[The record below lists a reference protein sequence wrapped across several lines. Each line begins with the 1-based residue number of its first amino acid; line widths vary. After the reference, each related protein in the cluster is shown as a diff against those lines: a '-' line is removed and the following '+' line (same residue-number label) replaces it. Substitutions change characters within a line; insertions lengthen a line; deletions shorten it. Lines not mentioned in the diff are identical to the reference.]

1 MLTGFSSLEARPHG
15 SSGRRFALMGS
26 RPPQA
31 CRSCSPRTCLAL
43 SATLALTLILPACSL
58 APTASPPAARAPDT
72 PGYGRRPE
80 SIPTSQILKRPGG
93 FYTDDG
99 PDGAAPANLAELP
112 DALPKAEPLHA
123 SANDPYSVFGRDYVP
138 LKTTAGYKR
147 QGTASWYGRK
157 FHGQRTVSGEIY
169 DMYGMTAAHPT
180 LPIPS
185 YVRVTRP
192 ANGKSVVVRVND
204 RGPFHAG
211 RLIDLSWT
219 AAYKLGYLAEGS
231 SLVEVELIVPGR
243 PLKPL
248 SGESAA
254 RPATMESVA
263 DVKVGFDADE
273 SDPIMRLALAE
284 EARALPAAQPLVETH
299 DAAGHYIQ
307 LGAFGNRDNAETLR
321 AHLGRELG
329 ALGEKLLIRSAGKVF
344 RVQLGPWPDEASA
357 SKAGEQLRETFS
369 LAPLVVQH

>member
-1 MLTGFSSLEARPHG
+1 MTRLWGVV
-15 SSGRRFALMGS
+15 FA
-26 RPPQA
+26 
-31 CRSCSPRTCLAL
+31 LAL
-43 SATLALTLILPACSL
+43 SACGTQAPRPVADRSPDPLAKSPAGP
-58 APTASPPAARAPDT
+58 APAFKPAPRPTKSATAAATSAASPA
-72 PGYGRRPE
+72 
-80 SIPTSQILKRPGG
+80 KRGGG
-93 FYTDDG
+93 FYKDDG
-99 PDGAAPANLAELP
+99 PGDFVPQDVDAIP
-112 DALPKAEPLHA
+112 DAVPRKEDLHRF
-123 SANDPYSVFGRDYVP
+123 ANNPYSVFGRDYIP
-138 LKTTAGYKR
+138 LKKARSYVERGI
-147 QGTASWYGRK
+147 GSWYGKK
-157 FHGQRTVSGEIY
+157 FHGQKTSSGEIY

-321 AHLGRELG
+321 AHLARELG